1 MDEQIQDV
9 STDTVGA
16 ADSTAADS
24 STAQQTAGDS
34 QGGVNATAEAQTSTQ
49 EGQQAEIDPLQ
60 DVPTVEELTK
70 LAEQKIPHA
79 AALARLRPAYEGL
92 KTQLSEYQSLEPWKQ
107 VATTI
112 GDPALAQSAH
122 ELVSAIHTPS
132 QDFQNYP
139 GGYDP
144 TPFLQQIDE
153 QSPGTAATMF
163 SALLRFPDVD
173 PQGGR
178 STVVREFLRDIGLD
192 PDRMQDYREIDKLRA
207 SSGVVT
213 AEDLAKVPE
222 SYRDAFKGMS
232 QRAQDEVLDLL
243 DDSPVFAEEI
253 LRNAERARASERF
266 EQEQKD
272 REAQAQRQQETE
284 MRQRIESSV
293 QNDITAEVKSLSDS
307 IHQSL
312 SSQWKP
318 SADDTQNS
326 LEYAKIL
333 STIATLQNPAY
344 RFVAEQALKAVGVDL
359 TGFDELANRWLERR
373 SAYVTFN
380 ETGDKWQAQRALSD
394 ATLARQQMLVKLN
407 DFALRLAKAGG
418 DRLQSAASQTAQSL
432 AAASG
437 RFVPNGNSNGAQGG
451 FQNPYAQNPHPVGTQ
466 EYYAFN
472 RNIDKQYK
480 LDNASVFGN

>member
-1 MDEQIQDV
+1 METETPDV
-9 STDTVGA
+9 STDSQGA
-16 ADSTAADS
+16 TDSTVTDS
-24 STAQQTAGDS
+24 STVVETSGES
-34 QGGVNATAEAQTSTQ
+34 QGGVNATEAQSTQ
-49 EGQQAEIDPLQ
+49 PGQQAEIDPLQ

-92 KTQLSEYQSLEPWKQ
+92 KTQLSEYQSLDPWKQ

-122 ELVSAIHTPS
+122 ELVSAIHTPTE
-132 QDFQNYP
+132 DRVNYP
-139 GGYDP
+139 LGYDP
-144 TPFLQQIDE
+144 TPFITLIDN
-153 QSPGTAATMF
+153 QSPGAANAMF
-163 SALLRFPDVD
+163 SAMLRFPDTD
-173 PQGGR
+173 PNGR
-178 STVVREFLRDIGLD
+178 PSTLVRELVRSWGMD
-192 PDRMQDYREIDKLRA
+192 PDRVDDYRNIDKLRA
-207 SSGVVT
+207 ASGVVT
-213 AEDLAKVPE
+213 ATDLAKIPE
-222 SYRDAFKGMS
+222 TYRDAFKGMS
-232 QRAQDEVLDLL
+232 SAAQEEILDLL
-243 DDSPVFAEEI
+243 DDSPALAEEY
-253 LRNAERARASERF
+253 LRLADRARASERF

-272 REAQAQRQQETE
+272 RETQARQEEETKLHQRVETA
-284 MRQRIESSV
+284 V
-293 QNDITAEVKSLSDS
+293 QNDITAEVKALSDS

-318 SADDTQNS
+318 SSDDTVNA
-326 LEYAKIL
+326 LEYAKVL

-344 RFVAEQALKAVGVDL
+344 RFVAEQALKSVGVDL

-373 SAYVTFN
+373 SAYTTFN
-380 ETGDKWQAQRALSD
+380 ETGDKWQANRALSE

-418 DRLQSAASQTAQSL
+418 DRLQSAASQVEQSL

-437 RFVPNGNSNGAQGG
+437 RFVPNGNGNGAQGG
-451 FQNPYAQNPHPVGTQ
+451 SQNPYEQNPHRVGSQ

-472 RNIDKQYK
+472 RKIDQQFK

>member
-1 MDEQIQDV
+1 MDDLTQDV

-16 ADSTAADS
+16 ADSTVADP

-34 QGGVNATAEAQTSTQ
+34 QGGVNATAEAQTGTQ
-49 EGQQAEIDPLQ
+49 QGQVETDPLQ

-92 KTQLSEYQSLEPWKQ
+92 KTQLGEYQSLEPWKQ

-132 QDFQNYP
+132 QDFQNFP

-144 TPFLQQIDE
+144 TPFLQKIDQE
-153 QSPGTAATMF
+153 SPGTAATMF
-163 SALLRFPDVD
+163 SALLRFPDTD
-173 PQGGR
+173 PQGGK
-178 STVVREFLRDIGLD
+178 STVVREFLRDLGLE
-192 PDRMQDYREIDKLRA
+192 PDRMDDYRNIDKLRA

-213 AEDLAKVPE
+213 AADLAKISAP
-222 SYRDAFKGMS
+222 YHDAFKGMS
-232 QRAQDEVLDLL
+232 QAAQEEILDLL
-243 DDSPVFAEEI
+243 DDSPALAEEY

-266 EQEQKD
+266 EQEHKD
-272 REAQAQRQQETE
+272 REAQARQEEETKLH
-284 MRQRIESSV
+284 QRIETSV
-293 QNDITAEVKSLSDS
+293 QNDITAEVKALSDS

-318 SADDTQNS
+318 SSDDAVNS

-344 RFVAEQALKAVGVDL
+344 RFVAEQALKSVGVDL
-359 TGFDELANRWLERR
+359 AGFDDLANRWLERR

-380 ETGDKWQAQRALSD
+380 QTGDKWQSQRALSD

-407 DFALRLAKAGG
+407 NYALRLAKAGG
-418 DRLQSAASQTAQSL
+418 DRLQSAASQVEQSL

-437 RFVPNGNSNGAQGG
+437 RFVPNGNGNGAQGG
-451 FQNPYAQNPHPVGTQ
+451 FQNPYAQNPHQVGSQ

-472 RNIDKQYK
+472 RNVDKQFK